1 MANVNTVAG
10 IYNVPKKFIST
21 TTAFQVF
28 TVPAAGSSSTSYAG
42 YPSPALPVGSA
53 LSVGLSD
60 KGNVAFDGVPFKV
73 KVSGEALGIA
83 TSTLTL
89 TLGQNTLANVGQI
102 GAAAPVTATGVKGTG
117 FNTVATLFSTLTLGA
132 LSVKFYAEVLC
143 FWSTLSARLA
153 SAFFAVSALSN
164 ASILPSPP
172 VWAASSSVASLSSI
186 TDINFVLAASID
198 TAADATTYVQ
208 LNEFSIERV

>member
-1 MANVNTVAG
+1 MSNVNTSSG
-10 IYNVPKKFIST
+10 LYNIPKKFIST
-21 TTAFQVF
+21 TTAFQVL
-28 TVPAAGSSSTSYAG
+28 TVPAAGLSTSYPG
-42 YPSPALPVGSA
+42 YPSPTLPVGSA

-60 KGNVAFDGVPFKV
+60 KGFTAFDGVPFKV
-73 KVSGEALGIA
+73 KVAGEALGIA

-117 FNTVATLFSTLTLGA
+117 FNTVATLFSALTLGA
-132 LSVKFYAEVLC
+132 LSVKFYAEVLV

-153 SAFFAVSALSN
+153 SSFFAVSALSN

-172 VWAASSSVASLSSI
+172 VFASGSSIAISAI
-186 TDINFVLAASID
+186 TDINFTLAASID

-208 LNEFSIERV
+208 VNEFSIERV